1 MTPTRFPALPALLA
15 LVLFSLP
22 ARPARAGDDAPG
34 PTGGPKWRIE
44 ATPYNSYYGSGMVG
58 IHRRLGAR
66 SSLGLGLSGTL
77 RSNDGSGTDRHVVP
91 PGEGD
96 AYANAS
102 EETGHDRSIAARLE
116 WRNRQVL
123 SPRANW
129 YWGVGLSGSYSD
141 SRYKET
147 EVRLTSETSRLYRRS
162 THEWGG
168 GFGGFV
174 TLGAEWVVASHFG
187 VSMALTP
194 LSEAYQGRTI
204 RRQDED
210 TSDEEAY
217 ISRDENSGWSGGLS
231 LAPSLNVVLR
241 F

>member
-15 LVLFSLP
+15 LVLVSLP
-22 ARPARAGDDAPG
+22 TRPARAGDDAPEAAG
-34 PTGGPKWRIE
+34 EPKWRLE
-44 ATPYNSYYGSGMVG
+44 ATPYNSYYGSPMVG
-58 IHRRLGAR
+58 IYRRLGAR

-77 RSNDGSGTDRHVVP
+77 GSSDGSGTDRHVVA
-91 PGEGD
+91 PGESG
-96 AYANAS
+96 AYANSS
-102 EETGHDRSIAARLE
+102 EETVHDRSIAARLE
-116 WRNRQVL
+116 WRHRQVL

-129 YWGVGLSGSYSD
+129 YWGVGLSGGYFD
-141 SRYKET
+141 GRFTET
-147 EVRLTSETSRLYRRS
+147 GVRLTSETSRSYRRS
-162 THEWGG
+162 RHEWGG

-204 RRQDED
+204 RRQDEN
-210 TSDEEAY
+210 TSQEEAY
-217 ISRDENSGWSGGLS
+217 ISRDESSGWSGGLS

>member
-1 MTPTRFPALPALLA
+1 MTPTRFFTLPALLA
-15 LVLFSLP
+15 LVLVSLP

-34 PTGGPKWRIE
+34 AAGEPKWRLE
-44 ATPYNSYYGSGMVG
+44 ATPYDSYNGSARVG

-77 RSNDGSGTDRHVVP
+77 RSRDGSGTDRHVVAA
-91 PGEGD
+91 GEGG
-96 AYANAS
+96 AEALSN
-102 EETGHDRSIAARLE
+102 EETEHDRSIQARLE
-116 WRNRQVL
+116 WRHRQSL
-123 SPRANW
+123 SPRASW
-129 YWGVGLSGSYSD
+129 YWGVGVSGSYSD
-141 SRYKET
+141 GRST
-147 EVRLTSETSRLYRRS
+147 WTQVRLTSEASRLYRRS
-162 THEWGG
+162 WHEWGG

-194 LSEAYQGRTI
+194 LSESYSGRTI

-210 TSDEEAY
+210 ASDEEAY
-217 ISRDENSGWSGGLS
+217 ISRDESSGWSGGLS

>member
-1 MTPTRFPALPALLA
+1 MIPTRFLALPALLA
-15 LVLFSLP
+15 LVLVCLP
-22 ARPARAGDDAPG
+22 ACPARAGDDAPG
-34 PTGGPKWRIE
+34 PNAEPKWRLE
-44 ATPYNSYYGSGMVG
+44 ATPYNSYYGSAMVG

-77 RSNDGSGTDRHVVP
+77 RSNDGSGTDRHVVA
-91 PGEGD
+91 PGEGG

-102 EETGHDRSIAARLE
+102 EQTVHDKSISARLE
-116 WRNRQVL
+116 WRHRQIL
-123 SPRANW
+123 SPRASW

-141 SRYKET
+141 WRSTGT

-162 THEWGG
+162 GHDWGG

-194 LSEAYQGRTI
+194 LSEGYSGQTG
-204 RRQDED
+204 RRQEED
-210 TSDEEAY
+210 TSDGEVY
-217 ISRDENSGWSGGLS
+217 ISRDESSGWSGGLS